1 VPLGWAL
8 LAAFAVWNGWSLW
21 LFARHETGLL
31 PGGATMSLIEEGP
44 YRLSRNPLYVGLLA
58 LHLAIAL
65 LVPSFWAVVALPVSW
80 LLVWW
85 GAVRPEEPDVVALPV
100 SWLLVWWGA
109 VRPEE
114 RFLRDRFGEEYDAYA
129 RRVRRWL

>member
-1 VPLGWAL
+1 
-8 LAAFAVWNGWSLW
+8 
-21 LFARHETGLL
+21 
-31 PGGATMSLIEEGP
+31 MSLIEEGP

-58 LHLAIAL
+58 LHLGTAL

-80 LLVWW
+80 W
-85 GAVRPEEPDVVALPV
+85 
-100 SWLLVWWGA
+100 LVWWGA

-114 RFLRDRFGEEYDAYA
+114 RFLRERFGEAYDAYA